1 MAEFGAPAAPGVPNT
16 QPPDPTAGAAAETY
30 DAGVSS
36 QASTDVATLMKAD
49 AEDESLRRY
58 KETLM
63 GAAAHG
69 DLGDA
74 SDPRRVVIEE
84 FRIIFEDPSVSDI
97 VADLSTEAGL
107 AMLRKDGV
115 KVKEGSNFKFSI
127 KFRINH
133 SIVDGLMYTY
143 SLTRMGF
150 GDIDTVVLGSYAPQ
164 SQPHCFEYPRRAWEQ
179 APKGM
184 MFRGKY
190 TARCKFED
198 KMGGV
203 HIDYSYPLSIVK
215 G

>member
-143 SLTRMGF
+143 SLTRKILETF
-150 GDIDTVVLGSYAPQ
+150 IKVTYFLKYYFCD
-164 SQPHCFEYPRRAWEQ
+164 CFRICE
-179 APKGM
+179 K
-184 MFRGKY
+184 
-190 TARCKFED
+190 
-198 KMGGV
+198 
-203 HIDYSYPLSIVK
+203 
-215 G
+215 